1 MGLLRAAGK
10 NPKAPKTRDLSD
22 PGRASVHPCIRDLG
36 ATLVVQFADGS
47 AMKLPRCCIDAD
59 GASQCA
65 GHGGVDGGREPAD
78 SRRNAL
84 AAATERR
91 EYPSLGG
98 QELGE
103 RTWAAPWGDRRDA
116 MFWEVSA
123 LRRAR
128 ARTGSGVLPRTFA
141 ASPPQQTP
149 SVPYRVQHAHYG
161 DRNVSME
168 MRHRGVECSVA
179 REGPEG
185 RLSVERAA
193 GGLIQTGAGG
203 R

>member
-1 MGLLRAAGK
+1 M
-10 NPKAPKTRDLSD
+10 
-22 PGRASVHPCIRDLG
+22 HPCIRDLG

-78 SRRNAL
+78 SRRKAL

-103 RTWAAPWGDRRDA
+103 RTWAAPLGDRRDA

-141 ASPPQQTP
+141 ASPPPTD
-149 SVPYRVQHAHYG
+149 SVSPV
-161 DRNVSME
+161 
-168 MRHRGVECSVA
+168 
-179 REGPEG
+179 P
-185 RLSVERAA
+185 RAA
-193 GGLIQTGAGG
+193 RALRRSECVNGNETPGC
-203 R
+203 RM